1 MGGLKSKFLFPFLL
15 QLGTH
20 LGIPSGTRKKFPWRR
35 ALQLRLCSVL
45 QKGPPGAHE
54 GCSSCTMR
62 CKKKAECPIENIGC
76 KNPVKQEYIIPA
88 WILHI
93 CISSACPGYD
103 QPCILLYRSTSHM
116 HLKQKAIRFIY
127 MCLIVPCPRIH
138 QLHGKVIIKQLS
150 TKKLT
155 PFSNYFLQ
163 PRLSLYTI
171 SKAIDIEVLSFD
183 IISILQLP

>member
-1 MGGLKSKFLFPFLL
+1 MPFFYRSWGVGSTELGGLKSKFLFPFLL

-20 LGIPSGTRKKFPWRR
+20 LGILSGTRKKFPWRR

-45 QKGPPGAHE
+45 QNGPPGAHE

-93 CISSACPGYD
+93 CISSASPGYD

-116 HLKQKAIRFIY
+116 HLKQKTIRLFI
-127 MCLIVPCPRIH
+127 CV
-138 QLHGKVIIKQLS
+138 S
-150 TKKLT
+150 
-155 PFSNYFLQ
+155 
-163 PRLSLYTI
+163 
-171 SKAIDIEVLSFD
+171 
-183 IISILQLP
+183 